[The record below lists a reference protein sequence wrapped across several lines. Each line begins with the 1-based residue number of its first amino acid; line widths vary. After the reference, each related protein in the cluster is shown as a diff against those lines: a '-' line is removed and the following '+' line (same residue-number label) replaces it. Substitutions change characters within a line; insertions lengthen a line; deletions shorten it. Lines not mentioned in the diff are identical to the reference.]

1 MIRKDGFPFP
11 IFTRTGSMGM
21 TYGGMKMTERR
32 RRAFLFPYNLNYL
45 VNNLVESVDCKTA
58 SFVENNMVVCCE
70 YAVWSHIARLL

>member
-1 MIRKDGFPFP
+1 MKQGF
-11 IFTRTGSMGM
+11 TGQA
-21 TYGGMKMTERR
+21 YRGMKMTERK

-58 SFVENNMVVCCE
+58 SFVEDNMAVCGE